1 MVGMLRQAQNER
13 KILNPFKCFRLSES
27 SKDDYQEPLVQDI
40 RGAGTADLEAIEKGQ
55 SGIEYEFGRSDGLNV

>member
-40 RGAGTADLEAIEKGQ
+40 RGAGTADLEAIEKG
-55 SGIEYEFGRSDGLNV
+55 GRAGLSTSSVAPLV